1 MKISLPLT
9 HSSTGKKGAAEGT
22 CGACGG
28 CTSAIYMW
36 QNCQIVTT
44 GKTKALTLFYFRRVT
59 AHVFVLWT
67 FQV

>member
-1 MKISLPLT
+1 MKISLPRT

-36 QNCQIVTT
+36 QNCQIVTL
-44 GKTKALTLFYFRRVT
+44 GKTKALTLF
-59 AHVFVLWT
+59 
-67 FQV
+67 